1 LTPDGSY
8 SLLYSFCSVPPSCA
22 DGSFPGPLLYAPDG
36 NLYGT
41 TGAGGPGNDGVVFRM
56 TTSGALTVLYSFGTA
71 RRGAGYNAHGLALG
85 LDGNFY
91 GTTAAGGAHGEG
103 MIYQLTPSGQ
113 FTELFSFA
121 ALSRQFTNA
130 TGALPE
136 CPLVLG
142 PDGNFYGTTN
152 LGGTQA
158 LGVIFKIT
166 PSGRFTVLKDFTSST
181 GGDPYAPLV
190 VGPDAALY
198 GTTSLDPGTIYKI
211 TTGGVFTLLA
221 TLTFEDGEGPTA
233 PLYLGTDGN
242 FYGTAEV
249 GGTFDDGTVFQVTP
263 SGLVTPLYS
272 FGTNSGDGVGP
283 FGGLVQGIDGNFY
296 GTTEMG
302 GANGQG
308 VIFKI
313 TL

>member
-1 LTPDGSY
+1 MIIRTKSFCPAGLAIILLCAASPVFAATETVVHTFGPSGSGDSGFPIDPMVRDSSGNLYGTGDGGAHGSGAIFKVTPSGSY
-8 SLLYSFCSVPPSCA
+8 SIIYSFCAVAPSCA

-41 TGAGGPGNDGVVFRM
+41 TAGGGPGDDGVVFRM

-71 RRGAGYNAHGLALG
+71 RRGAGFNAQGLALG

-91 GTTAAGGAHGEG
+91 GVTESGGVHSEG

-152 LGGTQA
+152 LGGTQG

-166 PSGRFTVLKDFTSST
+166 PSGRFTVLKDFTNST
-181 GGDPYAPLV
+181 GGNPYAPLV
-190 VGPDAALY
+190 VGPEH
-198 GTTSLDPGTIYKI
+198 
-211 TTGGVFTLLA
+211 LL
-221 TLTFEDGEGPTA
+221 TRNQMIE
-233 PLYLGTDGN
+233 
-242 FYGTAEV
+242 
-249 GGTFDDGTVFQVTP
+249 
-263 SGLVTPLYS
+263 
-272 FGTNSGDGVGP
+272 
-283 FGGLVQGIDGNFY
+283 
-296 GTTEMG
+296 
-302 GANGQG
+302 
-308 VIFKI
+308 
-313 TL
+313 